1 MKVKVLIPFH
11 LSAKNHDCVPGEEID
26 VTAEQLAKIR
36 AINVN
41 MVEVVEVEE
50 PAEDEEPTEEVEA
63 EEPAEETK
71 KKPKKK
77 AKKEN

>member
-11 LSAKNHDCVPGEEID
+11 LTSANKDCVPGEVID
-26 VTAEQLAKIR
+26 VTIEQLAKIR

-41 MVEVVEVEE
+41 MVEEVIEVEE
-50 PAEDEEPTEEVEA
+50 EEEP
-63 EEPAEETK
+63 K

-77 AKKEN
+77 KAKKN